1 MSASHLEPLLH
12 EAERRAVALVLCS
25 HPDWTLGDVLAYVGK
40 GGARSPVLRELTL
53 GDLLELVEDSRVSD
67 DDEPDLD
74 PSLLR
79 RAKLAHGEQFDA
91 LVREVLATVPGP
103 VGAAWLRAR
112 VGGPRWK
119 LLAALHRL
127 INAGVVARSGATCAT
142 RYSFVGGE
150 GER

>member
-12 EAERRAVALVLCS
+12 DAERRAVALVLCS
-25 HPDWTLGDVLAYVGK
+25 HPDWTIGDVLAYVGK
-40 GGARSPVLRELTL
+40 GGPRAPVLRELTL
-53 GDLLELVEDSRVSD
+53 GDLLELVEDSRAVD
-67 DDEPDLD
+67 DDEAEID

-79 RAKLAHGEQFDA
+79 RAKLAHGQQFDE
-91 LVREVLATVPGP
+91 LLREILATAPGP

-119 LLAALHRL
+119 LLTALHRL

-142 RYSFVGGE
+142 RYRFVGGD
-150 GER
+150 R